1 MQNKKFYWPC
11 RARAAALIWLAIG
24 GYSGV
29 TAEANDVFQHD
40 SQLTPERLVEAVLD
54 RNPDVPA
61 MQAAWEAARS
71 RIAQGEAF
79 DDPMLTYGFAPQ
91 TAGASGLDFGQK
103 LSISQRLP
111 WPGKRQ
117 LRGDAARLEADAAQ
131 QNVEWVRLKLAEA
144 ARVAFAD
151 WYFVHAA
158 IRVNAVNKSLLE
170 EIRNIAQVKYGA
182 GRASK
187 QDALRAEV
195 EVALLEHRDI
205 VLERQRKAA
214 LAMLN
219 ILLQRQPDAPLPPP
233 SALPGGDA
241 LPSVVQLRAMALQN
255 RPDIHAV
262 DARVQ
267 AGQQRV
273 KLAER
278 NTLPDFQLSADYNSL
293 WMRDEQRLMVGVG
306 INIPLSAKHRAAE
319 DEARAD
325 LLRLDFT
332 RQEAVVQL
340 QGEVQQA
347 YDQVVESQHVLALY
361 QDHLLPL
368 AEENLAAARS
378 DYEAGRGN
386 FLDMIGAEKNL
397 MQARLQLEQ
406 ARAEHYRR
414 RASLERAVGGPQAL
428 QSIQTG
434 GMSQ

>member
-11 RARAAALIWLAIG
+11 RARAAALVWLAIG
-24 GYSGV
+24 GYNGV
-29 TAEANDVFQHD
+29 AAAANDVFQHD
-40 SQLTPERLVEAVLD
+40 SQLTPEQLVEAVLD

-61 MQAAWEAARS
+61 MQAAWDAARS
-71 RIAQGEAF
+71 RIVQGEAF
-79 DDPMLTYGFAPQ
+79 DDPMLIYGFAPQ
-91 TAGASGLDFGQK
+91 TAGASGMDFGQK
-103 LSISQRLP
+103 LSVSQRLP

-117 LRGDAARLEADAAQ
+117 LRGDVARLEADAAQ
-131 QNVEWVRLKLAEA
+131 QNTESVRLKLAEA

-158 IRVNAVNKSLLE
+158 IRVNAINKSLLE
-170 EIRNIAQVKYGA
+170 EIRNIAQVKYSA

-205 VLERQRKAA
+205 LLERQRKAV
-214 LAMLN
+214 LATLN
-219 ILLQRQPDAPLPPP
+219 TLLQRQPDSPLPRP
-233 SALPGGDA
+233 SALPDGDA

-278 NTLPDFQLSADYNSL
+278 STLPDFQLSADYNSL
-293 WMRDEQRLMVGVG
+293 WMRDEQRLMVGIG

-347 YDQVVESQHVLALY
+347 YDQLLESRHVLALY
-361 QDHLLPL
+361 QDRLLPL

-386 FLDMIGAEKNL
+386 FLDMISAEKNL
-397 MQARLQLEQ
+397 MQARLQQEQ
-406 ARAEHYRR
+406 ARADHYRR

-428 QSIQTG
+428 KSVQTG
-434 GMSQ
+434 RMSQ